1 MNKKNLVEYLQKL
14 RKINRNFEYYLYSNI
29 RGRIEQN
36 NKTGLLKYL
45 EKERKSE
52 SFFVNL
58 YDCSSINYKVHR
70 KRMLIVEEIIDLV
83 ISCDF

>member
-45 EKERKSE
+45 EKEKNQ
-52 SFFVNL
+52 NL
-58 YDCSSINYKVHR
+58 SS
-70 KRMLIVEEIIDLV
+70 LICMIVQALTIKCTEKE
-83 ISCDF
+83 C